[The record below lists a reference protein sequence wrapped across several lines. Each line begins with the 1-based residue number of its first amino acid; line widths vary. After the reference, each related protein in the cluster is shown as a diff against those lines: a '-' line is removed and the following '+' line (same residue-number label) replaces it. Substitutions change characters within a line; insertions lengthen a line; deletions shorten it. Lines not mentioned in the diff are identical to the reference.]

1 MSSPGALVWFG
12 LMILWG
18 LLAPRYLVF
27 TATSA
32 VPVAVVALGLLVL
45 VGWARDISLAT
56 AGLYGSAIYL
66 FGYVTRH
73 SGSEPNGPDGWGLP
87 WVLAGIVIVLGVAAT
102 MAVVGMLSAPLPGVY
117 LIVITLALQEIIER
131 TIFTYDMAGG
141 LSGGDRHGNVL
152 HNPQPTFF
160 GLNISSDTRFYFF
173 CLGWLAVV
181 LMVMVR
187 LRHSPMGLALHL
199 VGNDRQ
205 AAAAVGVNPL
215 RFRIYAF
222 AMSGALA
229 GLGGMIAA
237 WLYREPPTFITFTAP
252 VSLVLLAIP
261 ILAGLDSIAFVAV
274 VAAAFQITPVA
285 LESLRISSY
294 HLAAGG
300 LLGGLALGT
309 RGLGGLAGDGWR
321 YLVHGPRRYRTARSQ
336 ASTASLRA
344 SDGVTD
350 VEGGALADEERD
362 RALRVMEAW
371 LPPRP
376 EVEFAA
382 RADDVV
388 VSFGAVRA
396 LDGASIRV
404 PNRAMVGLLG
414 PNGAGKSTLF
424 DVIAGVRRPD
434 EGTVFLFGSDAS
446 GLPAWDRARLGVART
461 FQATRVMKDLTVRDN
476 LLAGAY
482 QRIGANPAR
491 FLLGDPR
498 AWAQQR
504 RAEEAALA
512 AAQLLN
518 IEHYWNERAGALEFS
533 ARRRAEIGRCLL
545 AGPRL
550 LLLDEPA
557 AGLDPAS
564 SVALFGLLKRLHID
578 LGLTVLLVEHN
589 VAAVLDTCDLVYVL
603 AEGKILA
610 AGTPIEI
617 ASNETVRS
625 RYLGTRMRLQPRSST
640 ADQPP
645 QPASANP
652 GA

>member
-1 MSSPGALVWFG
+1 MSSPGALAWAAAV
-12 LMILWG
+12 LLWG
-18 LLAPRYLVF
+18 VLGPRYLVF
-27 TATSA
+27 TATTA
-32 VPVAVVALGLLVL
+32 VPVAIIALGLLVL

-73 SGSEPNGPDGWGLP
+73 PGPGPNGPDGWGLP
-87 WVLAGIVIVLGVAAT
+87 WVLAAIVIVLGLAAA

-131 TIFTYDMAGG
+131 TIYTYDLAGG

-160 GLNISSDTRFYFF
+160 GLDLATDTRFYFF
-173 CLGWLAVV
+173 CLGWLGVV
-181 LMVMVR
+181 LLVMVR

-199 VGNDRQ
+199 AGNDRQ

-222 AMSGALA
+222 AISGALA

-237 WLYREPPTFITFTAP
+237 WLYREPPTFVNYTAP

-261 ILAGLDSIAFVAV
+261 ILAGLDSIAFVTV
-274 VAAAFQITPVA
+274 IAAAFQIIPVT

-294 HLAAGG
+294 LLAAVG

-309 RGLGGLAGDGWR
+309 RGLGGLAGDAWR
-321 YLVHGPRRYRTARSQ
+321 YLVHGPRRYRTARGPI
-336 ASTASLRA
+336 ATMSLRA
-344 SDGVTD
+344 SDGLTD
-350 VEGGALADEERD
+350 LEGGALAEEERAF
-362 RALRVMEAW
+362 ALRVLEAW
-371 LPPRP
+371 LPARP

-382 RADDVV
+382 RADDIV

-396 LDGASIRV
+396 LDAASIRV

-424 DVIAGVRRPD
+424 DVLAGVRRPD
-434 EGTVFLFGSDAS
+434 AGAVSLFGRDAS

-476 LLAGAY
+476 LLAGVY
-482 QRIGANPAR
+482 QRIGAHPVR

-498 AWAQQR
+498 AWAQL
-504 RAEEAALA
+504 RAAEQAAWA

-518 IEHYWNERAGALEFS
+518 IDRYWNERAGALEFS

-564 SVALFGLLKRLHID
+564 SVALFSLLRRLHLD
-578 LGLTVLLVEHN
+578 LGLTVLLVEHY
-589 VAAVLDTCDLVYVL
+589 VPAVLETCDLVYVL

-610 AGTPIEI
+610 AGTPAEI
-617 ASNETVRS
+617 ATDPEVRS
-625 RYLGTRMRLQPRSST
+625 RYLGTRMRLQPM
-640 ADQPP
+640 
-645 QPASANP
+645 ASAAN
-652 GA
+652 

>member
-1 MSSPGALVWFG
+1 MSSPGALAWVG
-12 LMILWG
+12 LVIIWG
-18 LLAPRYLVF
+18 FVGPVHLVF
-27 TATSA
+27 MASSA
-32 VPVAVVALGLLVL
+32 VPIAIVALGLLVL

-73 SGSEPNGPDGWGLP
+73 PGPDPSGPDGWGMP
-87 WVLAGIVIVLGVAAT
+87 WVFAGIVIVLGLAAT
-102 MAVVGMLSAPLPGVY
+102 MALVGMISAPLPGVY
-117 LIVITLALQEIIER
+117 LIVITLALQVIIER

-141 LSGGDRHGNVL
+141 LSGGDRQGNAL
-152 HNPQPTFF
+152 RNPQPTFF
-160 GLNISSDTRFYFF
+160 GLNISGDTRFYFF
-173 CLGWLAVV
+173 CLGWLAFI
-181 LMVMVR
+181 LMIMVR
-187 LRHSPMGLALHL
+187 LRHSPMGLAFHL
-199 VGNDRQ
+199 VGTDRQ

-222 AMSGALA
+222 AISGALA

-237 WLYREPPTFITFTAP
+237 WLFRGPPGFTSFGAP

-274 VAAAFQITPVA
+274 IAAGFQITPVA
-285 LESLRISSY
+285 LEGLRISPY
-294 HLAAGG
+294 VLAAVG

-321 YLVHGPRRYRTARSQ
+321 YLQHGPRRSRTDRSQ
-336 ASTASLRA
+336 VSTASLRA
-344 SDGVTD
+344 SDGLTGEGEPLGTLGE
-350 VEGGALADEERD
+350 VERATALGV
-362 RALRVMEAW
+362 LEAW
-371 LPPRP
+371 LPVRP
-376 EVEFAA
+376 DVEFAA
-382 RADDVV
+382 LADGVV

-396 LDGASIRV
+396 LDGASIEV

-434 EGTVFLFGSDAS
+434 EGAVSLFGTDAGS
-446 GLPAWDRARLGVART
+446 LPAWERARLGVART
-461 FQATRVMKDLTVRDN
+461 FQSTRVMKDLTVRDN

-482 QRIGANPAR
+482 QRIAANPLR

-498 AWAQQR
+498 AWAQLR
-504 RAEEAALA
+504 AAEEAAWA

-518 IEHYWNERAGALEFS
+518 IDRYWNERAGSLEFS

-564 SVALFGLLKRLHID
+564 SVALFSLLKRLHVD
-578 LGLTVLLVEHN
+578 LGLTVLLVEHY
-589 VAAVLDTCDLVYVL
+589 VQAVLDTCDLVYVL
-603 AEGKILA
+603 AEGKVLA
-610 AGTPIEI
+610 VGTPAEI
-617 ASNETVRS
+617 AADPEVRR
-625 RYLGTRMRLQPRSST
+625 RYFGSRMRLQSSG
-640 ADQPP
+640 
-645 QPASANP
+645 SAARR
-652 GA
+652 G

>member
-1 MSSPGALVWFG
+1 V
-12 LMILWG
+12 ILWG
-18 LLAPRYLVF
+18 FLGPNYLVY

-32 VPVAVVALGLLVL
+32 VPIAIVALGLLVL

-73 SGSEPNGPDGWGLP
+73 PGAGPTGPEGWGMP
-87 WVLAGIVIVLGVAAT
+87 WVFAGIVIVLGLAAT
-102 MAVVGMLSAPLPGVY
+102 MAVVGMISAPLPGVY

-141 LSGGDRHGNVL
+141 LSGGDRRGNDL
-152 HNPQPTFF
+152 LNPQPAFF
-160 GLNISSDTRFYFF
+160 GLDVSGDTGFYFF

-181 LMVMVR
+181 LVVMVR
-187 LRHSPMGLALHL
+187 LRRSPMGLAFHL

-222 AMSGALA
+222 AISGALA

-237 WLYREPPTFITFTAP
+237 WFYREPPIFFNFQAP

-261 ILAGLDSIAFVAV
+261 VLAGLDSIGFVAV
-274 VAAAFQITPVA
+274 IAAVFQIVPVA
-285 LESLRISSY
+285 LEGLRISPY
-294 HLAAGG
+294 ILAAVG

-321 YLVHGPRRYRTARSQ
+321 HLRHGPRRHRTARNQVS
-336 ASTASLRA
+336 AASLRA
-344 SDGVTD
+344 CDGLTGVG
-350 VEGGALADEERD
+350 ESLGAVAEVD
-362 RALRVMEAW
+362 RAGALRVLEAW
-371 LPPRP
+371 LPARP
-376 EVEFAA
+376 DVEFAA
-382 RADDVV
+382 RAEKVV

-396 LDGASIRV
+396 LDGASIEV
-404 PNRAMVGLLG
+404 PNQAMVGLLG

-434 EGTVFLFGSDAS
+434 EGTVSLFGTDA
-446 GLPAWDRARLGVART
+446 GRLPAWDRARLGVART
-461 FQATRVMKDLTVRDN
+461 FQTTRVMKDLTVRDN

-482 QRIGANPAR
+482 QRIAANPLR

-498 AWAQQR
+498 AWAQL
-504 RAEEAALA
+504 RAAEAAAWA
-512 AAQLLN
+512 AARLLD
-518 IEHYWNERAGALEFS
+518 IDRYWNERAGALEFS

-564 SVALFGLLKRLHID
+564 SVALFSLLKRLHVD
-578 LGLTVLLVEHN
+578 LGLTVLLVEHY
-589 VAAVLDTCDLVYVL
+589 VPAVLDTCDLVYVL

-610 AGTPIEI
+610 VGTATEI
-617 ASNETVRS
+617 AADPDVRS
-625 RYLGTRMRLQPRSST
+625 RYLGTRMRLQSLPAVT
-640 ADQPP
+640 DPAP
-645 QPASANP
+645 QSVSASGDA
-652 GA
+652 